1 MNHSVGASWGY
12 YIMQAFGLGNKLE
25 TFRRVEFVFLNSS
38 FVIFARELSYEII
51 FSFIDEKTEAL
62 KA

>member
-1 MNHSVGASWGY
+1 
-12 YIMQAFGLGNKLE
+12 MQAFGLGNELE
-25 TFRRVEFVFLNSS
+25 TFRREKHVFFNSF
-38 FVIFARELSYEII
+38 FVIFVRKLSYEII